1 MAVIPVAQKFH
12 TVSSSVDTTD
22 RGSAEFKSQR
32 EVYTMQDIINTV
44 SATGGSIDGSGIQYA
59 IPVFTDTNTLTNL
72 PLGTAGQFLQAQGN
86 ANPTWVANPFPI
98 ANNSTVS
105 SLRIGGSAAVASLTN
120 IIGFNTLPNDTG
132 SQAAV
137 AIGNDIGVNATS
149 GNFLTNIA
157 IGYQAMMD
165 FNASGQ
171 NSNVAIGF
179 RAMENATTGADNVI
193 IGNQA
198 GKTLNNHGSNV
209 IIGANAS
216 KVGGSGSSG
225 ALSVIIGAR
234 ANEDA
239 SSFPNNS
246 VIIGYLAG
254 DVTTGFDNTHVGYN
268 AGLSTTSGTNQTLI
282 GNQASASSAAAS
294 NEVVLG
300 NSSVSSL
307 RCQVQTITALSDER
321 DKTEIVDL
329 DTGLDT
335 VMGLK
340 PRKFVWNNRPE
351 KALSTKQETQD
362 VEDDFGNTSPQVVTV
377 TEEVE
382 VVSSNKGSKDVGF
395 IAQELQSVDNE
406 WIKLVNSS
414 NPDKLEASY
423 GRLIPVLVK
432 AIQELKQQLNNK
444 QDK

>member
-1 MAVIPVAQKFH
+1 M
-12 TVSSSVDTTD
+12 
-22 RGSAEFKSQR
+22 
-32 EVYTMQDIINTV
+32 
-44 SATGGSIDGSGIQYA
+44 
-59 IPVFTDTNTLTNL
+59 
-72 PLGTAGQFLQAQGN
+72 
-86 ANPTWVANPFPI
+86 
-98 ANNSTVS
+98 
-105 SLRIGGSAAVASLTN
+105 
-120 IIGFNTLPNDTG
+120 
-132 SQAAV
+132 
-137 AIGNDIGVNATS
+137 
-149 GNFLTNIA
+149 
-157 IGYQAMMD
+157 
-165 FNASGQ
+165 
-171 NSNVAIGF
+171 
-179 RAMENATTGADNVI
+179 
-193 IGNQA
+193 
-198 GKTLNNHGSNV
+198 
-209 IIGANAS
+209 
-216 KVGGSGSSG
+216 
-225 ALSVIIGAR
+225 
-234 ANEDA
+234 
-239 SSFPNNS
+239 
-246 VIIGYLAG
+246 
-254 DVTTGFDNTHVGYN
+254 
-268 AGLSTTSGTNQTLI
+268 I

-382 VVSSNKGSKDVGF
+382 GVSSNKGSKDVGF